1 MMKKITVLTAGILCA
16 VGVAVGA
23 SAAGIIQKVQSEIRP
38 DFTVKID
45 GEICTFKN
53 VNGDVVYPM
62 LYEGTT
68 YLPVRAIGEL
78 MGKTVYW
85 YEDDKLIELKD
96 EKTTVTDADVIITDS
111 NSSDKNKPKPTGG
124 GSGSGSSHTA
134 PSAGKGDKNS
144 LPEGVEGITIDEA
157 KKIALD
163 KAGVTEEGVVF
174 KEAKYDFDDGRWV
187 CDVEFVK
194 DKIEYS
200 AEILVSDGAVISWE
214 IDRD

>member
-16 VGVAVGA
+16 AGIAAGA

-45 GEICTFKN
+45 GEVCTFKN
-53 VNGDVVYPM
+53 ANGDVVYPM
-62 LYEGTT
+62 LYDGTT

-85 YEDDKLIELKD
+85 YEEDKLIELKD
-96 EKTTVTDADVIITDS
+96 EKTTVTDADVIITDN
-111 NSSDKNKPKPTGG
+111 NSTEADKNKPADKPEEKK
-124 GSGSGSSHTA
+124 
-134 PSAGKGDKNS
+134 PSAEKGDKNS
-144 LPEGVEGITIDEA
+144 LPEGVEGITLDEA

-163 KAGVTEEGVVF
+163 KAGVTEDDVVF
-174 KEAKYDFDDGRWV
+174 KETKYDFDDGRWI
-187 CDVEFVK
+187 CDIEFIK
-194 DKIEYS
+194 DKVEYS
-200 AEILVSDGAVISWE
+200 AEILVSDGTVVSWE